1 MRLLVCGGRHFDDA
15 VLVEGELQA
24 FHAASPIS
32 VLIHG
37 GLPGIGI
44 PLESW
49 ARRNKVHV
57 IRYPANFSLGKSG
70 DATRD
75 EFMLADSRAEMLL
88 VFPGGRRT
96 AELLREAGR
105 KLVPV
110 MLAQGIEPPVARE
123 FQPDHVGQNTLP
135 VDGKRQLLTV

>member
-1 MRLLVCGGRHFDDA
+1 MRLLICGGRHFDNA
-15 VLVEGELQA
+15 ARIEAELSA
-24 FHAASPIS
+24 LHVASFIS
-32 VLIHG
+32 VIIHG
-37 GLPGIGI
+37 GLPGIGGAA
-44 PLESW
+44 EAW

-96 AELLREAGR
+96 AELLREARR

-110 MLAQGIEPPVARE
+110 MLAQGIEPAVARE
-123 FQPDHVGQNTLP
+123 FQPDHVGQSTLP